1 MFAKQQIKRI
11 LNSKQRQPQHQAQL
25 TMSTDPIKSP
35 TQTLSI
41 PLLPVI
47 SSNVGAV
54 GYDPAS
60 QTLDVQFKAGGKV
73 YRYAGVPPS
82 VNEAMSGAESIGKF
96 ISSNIVKKFDFTVI
110 NSNAKPKEG

>member
-1 MFAKQQIKRI
+1 MNN
-11 LNSKQRQPQHQAQL
+11 LPSK
-25 TMSTDPIKSP
+25 

-41 PLLPVI
+41 PLLPVT

-82 VNEAMSGAESIGKF
+82 VHEAMGKAESIGKF
-96 ISSNIVKKFDFTVI
+96 IGANVVKKFDFTAITATTTEV
-110 NSNAKPKEG
+110 AKSK